1 LPQPQPLGAAP
12 DGAAAAPLALPAELA
27 ANVENFF
34 ANFAEPQCGHFVDCQ
49 SVERTKSSLSRLQP
63 SQ

>member
-1 LPQPQPLGAAP
+1 LPQPQPLGVAP
-12 DGAAAAPLALPAELA
+12 DGAAAPLALPAELA

-34 ANFAEPQCGHFVDCQ
+34 ANFAEPQCGHFADFQ
-49 SVERTKSSLSRLQP
+49 SVERTKSSLSCSQP